1 MARTYDHEMVSIYPF
16 SEEDVGT
23 LMQHASECVLMWAT
37 QEGWPVGV
45 TQAFVWKDGRI
56 WLTFAA
62 HRHRAAAIRRDDRVS
77 VNVSS
82 ASYPRTARRGRPQGA
97 ITFKGRARFVADEA
111 TREWFY
117 GALSRKLYPD
127 DPDGEAAFRK
137 ILDSPLR
144 AILEITPEKQI
155 MYNARLAFAH
165 MAGTAAEEDLG
176 ARLSSDAERM
186 NDERARRGLP
196 PR

>member
-16 SEEDVGT
+16 SEEEIET
-23 LMQHASECVLMWAT
+23 LMLHAGECVLMWAT

-45 TQAFVWKDGRI
+45 TQAFVWKDSRI

-82 ASYPRTARRGRPQGA
+82 ASYPRATGRGRPQGA
-97 ITFKGRARFVADEA
+97 ITFKGRARFVEDDA
-111 TREWFY
+111 TRAWFY
-117 GALSRKLYPD
+117 RALSSKLYPD
-127 DPDGEAAFRK
+127 DADGEAAFHEL
-137 ILDSPLR
+137 LDSPLR
-144 AILEITPEKQI
+144 ILLAVTPEKQI
-155 MYNARLAFAH
+155 MYNAKLAFAH
-165 MAGTAAEEDLG
+165 MAGTAAEEELG

-186 NDERARRGLP
+186 NEERTRRGLP